1 MRWGMLLLFFGMIT
15 VQVFAGKVDTVTI
28 TQPGWKQAMKAVVIK
43 PAKADKNHKVP
54 ILYLLHGF
62 GGKYSLWLQKVP
74 ELAALADEYDCMIVC
89 PDGGYTTLYFDNPLD
104 ANYRFESHFIQYLM
118 PYIES
123 HYPVLA
129 QRQYRSITGNS
140 MGGFGGFFM
149 ASRHP
154 DLFASAGSMSGVL
167 DLNPFSKSSPLSQ
180 KTTDT
185 TCCVVNWDA
194 LDKATHPADTTVSP
208 LRLIMDCGVDDYL
221 LQVNR
226 NVHRKLTDRKI
237 PHDYTERP
245 GRHEWPYWKNAIL
258 YQLLFFRQSWNQPGT
273 TATVKTQQNHPLP

>member
-1 MRWGMLLLFFGMIT
+1 MFFWMPALRAS
-15 VQVFAGKVDTVTI
+15 AGTVDTI
-28 TQPGWKQAMKAVVIK
+28 SIQQAGLKEPIKAVVIK
-43 PAKADKNHKVP
+43 PDHAGYNHKVP
-54 ILYLLHGF
+54 VLYLLHGF

-74 ELAALADEYDCMIVC
+74 ELMQLADEYDCLIVC

-104 ANYRFESHFIQYLM
+104 PKYRFETHFIQVLM

-123 HYPVLA
+123 HYPTLND
-129 QRQYRSITGNS
+129 RRFRSVTGNS
-140 MGGFGGFFM
+140 MGGFGGFFL

-167 DLNPFSKSSPLSQ
+167 DLNPFSSSSPLRQ

-185 TCCVVNWDA
+185 TCCVVNWEA
-194 LDKATHPADTTVSP
+194 LDKATHPADTTVSA
-208 LRLIMDCGVDDYL
+208 LRLIMDCGQEDYL

-226 NVHRKLTDRKI
+226 NVHKKLSDLKI
-237 PHDYTERP
+237 PHDYIERP

-258 YQLLFFRQSWNQPGT
+258 YQLLFFRQSWDQAMAAQ
-273 TATVKTQQNHPLP
+273 TAKTQPSHPAP